1 MIYFLST
8 DAFSFPELRRT
19 WTGFFAAKGVHLFEY
34 AVLSLLW
41 YQAIAKGLSR
51 WDRRAAILSFLA
63 ACTYAI
69 SDEFHQSLTLRR
81 SGNITDMFLDWC
93 GAFFSMLALGAAHR
107 FGLSTALRW
116 GSFTKAQ
123 KVDPL

>member
-1 MIYFLST
+1 LS
-8 DAFSFPELRRT
+8 
-19 WTGFFAAKGVHLFEY
+19 GFFAAKGIHLFEY
-34 AVLSLLW
+34 AVLSLFW
-41 YQAIAKGLSR
+41 YQAIAEGLSR

-63 ACTYAI
+63 ASMYAI
-69 SDEFHQSLTLRR
+69 SDEFHQSLTLERT
-81 SGNITDMFLDWC
+81 GNIMDLFLDWC

-107 FGLSTALRW
+107 FGLSTALRR